1 MQIAEKV
8 ITKLTDITRYMALA
22 TITAMM
28 LFITVAVISRMI
40 GHPVIGDVEVVRIGM
55 VILIMCGLAYTQQA
69 GGHITIGVIVDKL
82 SPKMQKLI
90 DIFASILTMAV
101 TLIIAYI
108 YIQVFS
114 MHKNDMVLS
123 TDLLDFPYYILD
135 FFTILGFTLWGLEA
149 LLKMVLL
156 VVEFAKGDYTSN
168 NQANENHM
176 H

>member
-1 MQIAEKV
+1 MQILAKV
-8 ITKLTDITRYMALA
+8 ITKLTDITRYIALA

-55 VILIMCGLAYTQQA
+55 VVLIMCGLAYTQQS
-69 GGHITIGVIVDKL
+69 GGHISIGVIVDKL
-82 SPKMQKLI
+82 SPKVQKLI
-90 DIFASILTMAV
+90 DILASFLTMIV

-108 YIQVFS
+108 YIHVFS
-114 MHKNDMVLS
+114 MHKYDMVLS

-156 VVEFAKGDYTSN
+156 IVEFAKGNYDSDD
-168 NQANENHM
+168 QVNENHM